1 VSESRIPSF
10 KYYLPVTLFLFL
22 FGWGGFAFVI
32 LSTLPTLGPR
42 WLFFFFGVLAL
53 TGTAIPVSYF
63 INLRFPSNP
72 PASSGV
78 IIRQACW
85 VGIYGGILAWLQLGR
100 VLTPVISA
108 VLAGAFMVIEIIL
121 RMRERSRFVPG
132 ADLPDEEEEPSD
144 HS

>member
-1 VSESRIPSF
+1 MPAF
-10 KYYLPVTLFLFL
+10 KPYLPVTIFLCL
-22 FGWGGFAFVI
+22 FGWGGLAFVI

-53 TGTAIPVSYF
+53 TGTTIPVSYF

-78 IIRQACW
+78 IIRQSCW

-100 VLTPVISA
+100 VLTPVIAA
-108 VLAGAFMVIEIIL
+108 VLAGALMVIEIIL

-132 ADLPDEEEEPSD
+132 ANLPPNEDDSPRQ
-144 HS
+144 